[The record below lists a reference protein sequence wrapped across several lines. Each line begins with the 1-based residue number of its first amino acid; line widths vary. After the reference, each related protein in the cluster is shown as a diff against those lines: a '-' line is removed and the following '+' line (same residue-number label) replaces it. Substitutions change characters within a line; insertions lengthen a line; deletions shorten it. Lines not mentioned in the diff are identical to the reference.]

1 MAISFAKEKKVP
13 IVIEDQG
20 SFATGGTVVKMPGT
34 YDPVK
39 RGTDGQTFDGD
50 HAYVFYQ
57 IPQNAKKLPL
67 VFWHGIGQF
76 SRTWETTPDGRDGFQ
91 NIFLRRN
98 FGVYLLDQPRRGNA
112 ARSTVEGSIV
122 PTPDEQT

>member
-1 MAISFAKEKKVP
+1 MNKRVQRVLAIASSVFFSANLKAQSPKKKVP

-20 SFATGGTVVKMPGT
+20 SFATGGTVLKTPGT

-39 RGTDGQTFDGD
+39 RGIDGQTFHGD

-76 SRTWETTPDGRDGFQ
+76 SKT
-91 NIFLRRN
+91 
-98 FGVYLLDQPRRGNA
+98 
-112 ARSTVEGSIV
+112 
-122 PTPDEQT
+122 